1 LINFYARNN
10 NKIKICNAVN
20 FLIYLVFAYAY
31 DLDFR
36 KIDNIHQYFETFNML
51 SSFANVEKSIFRHI
65 A

>member
-20 FLIYLVFAYAY
+20 FLIYLAFAYAY

-36 KIDNIHQYFETFNML
+36 KIDNIQYFGTFDML
-51 SSFANVEKSIFRHI
+51 SSFANVEKSIFRDI